1 MNESQPDGKSGVDVS
16 ANLALLSISALRS
29 TRLTIPNRKRQK
41 KKEGWKRRG
50 WEHAGRKYGEW
61 ERRKNEKDRLKKRGK
76 KEIRPGAN

>member
-41 KKEGWKRRG
+41 KKEGNEKR
-50 WEHAGRKYGEW
+50 EW
-61 ERRKNEKDRLKKRGK
+61 ERRKNEKDRLKKREK